1 MGKPKREKRKEL
13 SLGQL
18 PVAKIN
24 KALELELIAGEV
36 VFSVGAQVHAERE
49 HPAEF
54 LLCLPYLA
62 GIIADPLYIG
72 DDHKNPGIELI
83 SRVAAVGAMVL
94 VAINLE
100 LDHLG
105 RYHILSFYTVKP
117 EKIENR
123 RQKGFLKV
131 APNV

>member
-1 MGKPKREKRKEL
+1 M
-13 SLGQL
+13 
-18 PVAKIN
+18 
-24 KALELELIAGEV
+24 AGEV
-36 VFSVGAQVHAERE
+36 IFSVGAQVHEERRVQ
-49 HPAEF
+49 PSSCFA
-54 LLCLPYLA
+54 CLIA
-62 GIIADPLYIG
+62 GIIATPLFIG

-83 SRVAAVGAMVL
+83 SRVAAANAMVL

-100 LDHLG
+100 PDGAG
-105 RYHILSFYTVKP
+105 RYHILSLYTVKA